1 MSNEASPKKSSNAVV
16 VGVVLV
22 TVVAAVWF
30 TQRKKHAPPT
40 EPAESMSNNE
50 VYAGMASVYQAVM
63 NAPEG
68 ATTCETG
75 WNAYE
80 AMEKAL
86 AGAGQPSSVEKH
98 PDKKTYL
105 EVCEGFTGI
114 EQQCLVPRFKNNNLD
129 RCQSEGQ
136 LVWSEADALKRKN
149 LVTIFGRRTP
159 GGVPL
164 GTKPDSGSD

>member
-1 MSNEASPKKSSNAVV
+1 MSNEASPKKSNNGVV
-16 VGVVLV
+16 VALVLA

-30 TQRKKHAPPT
+30 TQRKKTVTPPHAT
-40 EPAESMSNNE
+40 ESMSNNE

-63 NAPEG
+63 NVPEG
-68 ATTCETG
+68 ATTCETA

-98 PDKKTYL
+98 PDKQTFL
-105 EVCEGFTGI
+105 DVCGGFNGI
-114 EQQCLVPRFKNNNLD
+114 EQQCLVPRFKSNNMD
-129 RCQSEGQ
+129 RCMAEGQ
-136 LVWSEADALKRKN
+136 LVWSEPDALKRKN

-164 GTKPDSGSD
+164 GTKPDGGAD